1 MTLLERGYSMN
12 NYQISIAIKSVIVQ
26 LINSIVV
33 PITVNYYLKDTNLFR
48 PSGLVEDI
56 FILAIATSFVPPLI
70 KLIDPYNILLI
81 LRFKYYSDE
90 GKNYMIQKGDCTS
103 IRQTSIRSAKKCSSR

>member
-33 PITVNYYLKDTNLFR
+33 PITVNYYLKGNNIFG
-48 PSGLVEDI
+48 PSGL
-56 FILAIATSFVPPLI
+56 
-70 KLIDPYNILLI
+70 
-81 LRFKYYSDE
+81 
-90 GKNYMIQKGDCTS
+90 C
-103 IRQTSIRSAKKCSSR
+103 